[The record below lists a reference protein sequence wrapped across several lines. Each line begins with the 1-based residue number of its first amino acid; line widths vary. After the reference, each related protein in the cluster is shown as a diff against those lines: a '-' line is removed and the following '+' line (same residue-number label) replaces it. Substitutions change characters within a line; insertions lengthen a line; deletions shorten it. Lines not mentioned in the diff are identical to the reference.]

1 MHSTVSTAAE
11 FQRTWDARVNF
22 LMADECV
29 PFSFTFPSTREIVE
43 RLVAEERTTGITGQL
58 RKTGDG
64 GNAMEQFRGM
74 SFDELMETSFQ
85 FRFPDV
91 TLLDGPGDLFAGFTE
106 EVLDPWKRFLLD
118 NGFTWDRCYALA
130 RVSGPN
136 TCTGY
141 HMDRSNVLF
150 WNVRGRKAFHG
161 FSDPD
166 RWVPLEQAT
175 MSRKEQV
182 MPEGLSEGDVLSYEV
197 GDDVLLWNHL
207 LTPHWVDAPELT
219 FGINFSHGG
228 LRHNGRLCR
237 YEQYLYDEAGQ
248 NPNEKWHPETSS
260 AAFRETLA
268 GRA

>member
-1 MHSTVSTAAE
+1 MRINLWRMNACPS
-11 FQRTWDARVNF
+11 RYI
-22 LMADECV
+22 
-29 PFSFTFPSTREIVE
+29 PSTREIVE

-64 GNAMEQFRGM
+64 GNAMEQFPRCRLRADGDLV
-74 SFDELMETSFQ
+74 SVSLS
-85 FRFPDV
+85 DV

-166 RWVPLEQAT
+166 RWVPLESAT

-219 FGINFSHGG
+219 FGIN
-228 LRHNGRLCR
+228 LRRSAANGAC
-237 YEQYLYDEAGQ
+237 AA
-248 NPNEKWHPETSS
+248 TSS
-260 AAFRETLA
+260 I
-268 GRA
+268 